1 MRSKMHQLFSSII
14 IMVIVAAVLSPAAVR
29 GAASADAGTQA
40 PTGLTPKVVDQMRVL
55 PGSIGAL
62 PIQKR
67 HAEDD
72 ETRLGRMLFFDTRLS
87 GNRDMSCATC
97 HDPALGFADGRPL
110 AKGFG
115 GKTLGRHTPTVLNA
129 VYNAAQFWDGR
140 AATLAEQATGPIMAT
155 GEMNMPTI
163 EEVVARISAVR
174 EYRDLFAKV
183 YGRKP
188 TLKLV
193 GEAIAAFEKTL
204 TTPDSR
210 FDRYARG
217 DKRALN
223 QQEKRG
229 LALLVG
235 KASCTQCHRGM
246 NFSDD
251 RYHNLGAMPGSE
263 ARPEDPGRFEVS
275 KNEVD
280 RGAFK
285 TPTLRN
291 VATTGP
297 YMHDGS
303 LATLEEVV
311 EFYNRGGGKGTRSDL
326 VFELTLTDAEKRDL
340 VAFLKTLSGTI
351 PRPNG
356 ADVPRDTA
364 MAGEGKSIRSRQR
377 PLTR

>member
-1 MRSKMHQLFSSII
+1 
-14 IMVIVAAVLSPAAVR
+14 
-29 GAASADAGTQA
+29 
-40 PTGLTPKVVDQMRVL
+40 
-55 PGSIGAL
+55 
-62 PIQKR
+62 
-67 HAEDD
+67 
-72 ETRLGRMLFFDTRLS
+72 
-87 GNRDMSCATC
+87 
-97 HDPALGFADGRPL
+97 
-110 AKGFG
+110 
-115 GKTLGRHTPTVLNA
+115 
-129 VYNAAQFWDGR
+129 
-140 AATLAEQATGPIMAT
+140 MAT
-155 GEMNMPTI
+155 GEMNMPTT
-163 EEVVARISAVR
+163 EEVVSRISAVR

-183 YGRKP
+183 YGRQP

-193 GEAIAAFEKTL
+193 GEAIASFEETL

-263 ARPEDPGRFEVS
+263 ARPEDPGRFKVS

-291 VATTGP
+291 VASTGP
-297 YMHDGS
+297 SMHDGS

-311 EFYNRGGGKGTRSDL
+311 DFYNRGGGKGTKSSL
-326 VFELTLTDAEKRDL
+326 VFALNLTDAEKRDL

-356 ADVPRDTA
+356 SDVPRDTA
-364 MAGEGKSIRSRQR
+364 MAPGGEEKSVRSRQR
-377 PLTR
+377 PSTR